1 VFLKKRGAIPVKFQL
16 RDCAGAN
23 IADAVARIEV
33 HFVANGVVGDQAI
46 DIGNVGSANTD
57 NLYRYDPTAQ
67 QYIYNLSV
75 SSLQS
80 NSLYLIRTILDDGT
94 THDVTIGIK

>member
-1 VFLKKRGAIPVKFQL
+1 VKFQL

-23 IADAVARIEV
+23 IANAVARIEV

-46 DIGNVGSANTD
+46 DIGSVGGANTD

-67 QYIYNLSV
+67 QYIY
-75 SSLQS
+75 
-80 NSLYLIRTILDDGT
+80 I
-94 THDVTIGIK
+94 